1 MSKSEGVLDGLFSYR
16 MTKTVKVNDRYLTVL
31 SNACYFLIL
40 GYIVVWKL
48 GLEKAYLEYEPVVGY
63 VKQDLIGSTPQINI
77 AEEEYCRDMKC
88 RLCDA
93 HDVRYPNTDTREPL
107 ITTYVR
113 EARQERVCH
122 RNATRC
128 PFASPFQ
135 TVLWDDYL
143 VAGIQHFQLKLYHSV
158 QAPTF
163 FFQSRDKRFVGDSKH
178 MHGRLV
184 KRKQGVFGGITTV
197 KDFPSNSQ
205 DDKFTIAE
213 ILEAAGV
220 DLDHVLPGHIRP
232 IRETGTTIYCHIR
245 YFNDYTFLAPASRI
259 RYEYEFV
266 HGDGVEAIYE
276 PVHLGV
282 AWTSPVDV
290 EERMMLTR
298 RGVKLVWTQEG
309 ALGRGSFSALMITI
323 AIALA
328 MFKIVSLVGDLLAAR
343 ILPSRNKYRGAAED
357 VIGDYA
363 EEIDDSSSSFIHSRG
378 GAEYGSLGQSQPRI

>member
-16 MTKTVKVNDRYLTVL
+16 MAKTVKVNDRWLTIL

-40 GYIVVWKL
+40 GYIVIWKL

-63 VKQDLIGSTPQINI
+63 VKQELVGSTPQINI
-77 AEEEYCRDMKC
+77 AEEEYCKDMKC

-143 VAGIQHFQLKLYHSV
+143 VAGIQHFQLKLYHAV

-178 MHGRLV
+178 MQGRLV
-184 KRKQGVFGGITTV
+184 KTKRGAFGGITTV
-197 KDFPSNSQ
+197 KDFPANSQ
-205 DDKFTIAE
+205 VTS
-213 ILEAAGV
+213 
-220 DLDHVLPGHIRP
+220 H
-232 IRETGTTIYCHIR
+232 
-245 YFNDYTFLAPASRI
+245 I

-298 RGVKLVWTQEG
+298 STI
-309 ALGRGSFSALMITI
+309 GRSGSE
-323 AIALA
+323 
-328 MFKIVSLVGDLLAAR
+328 K
-343 ILPSRNKYRGAAED
+343 
-357 VIGDYA
+357 
-363 EEIDDSSSSFIHSRG
+363 
-378 GAEYGSLGQSQPRI
+378 